1 MSNINVTE
9 AALRRKQGA
18 KWNAYPPNIL
28 PAWVADMDFNVAE
41 PIRRALSDQISNSD
55 FGYPLGAKDN
65 GLLALFQSRVKKHFN
80 WDIHESEVLILNDVV
95 QGLYLGISTFSEEN
109 ESVVIQTPI
118 YPPFL
123 HAVTELSRIPLLQPL
138 VAADEH
144 FEIDFEKLESA
155 INSSTKIFA
164 LCNPHNP
171 TGRAFNLKELT
182 KIGELC
188 CRHDLI
194 ILSDEIH
201 ADLVYE
207 PKTHI
212 PIASI
217 SPEIQARTVTLMSA
231 SKAFNIA
238 GLCMAFAH
246 FGSSALKNKFERIP
260 PHVRGGTNSLSV
272 AAVRSAWT
280 LCDSWLNDVR
290 TILWRNRNSVS
301 QFVLEEHPKIRYFP
315 PEATYLAWLDLRRF
329 EHKSSYQSYL
339 MDTAKVAVSAGED
352 FGDEGRGFIRVNFA
366 TSPEI
371 LGKVLAKV
379 GSALDLLS

>member
-1 MSNINVTE
+1 MSDINVTE

-18 KWNAYPPNIL
+18 KWNSYPPNIL

-41 PIRRALSDQISNSD
+41 PIRQALSNQISNSD

-65 GLLALFQSRVKKHFN
+65 GLLSLFRARVKNHFN
-80 WDIHESEVLILNDVV
+80 WDIDESEVLILNDVV
-95 QGLYLGISTFSEEN
+95 QGLYLGVSVFSAEN
-109 ESVVIQTPI
+109 ESVLIQTPI

-123 HAVTELSRIPLLQPL
+123 HAVTELSRLPLLQPL
-138 VAADEH
+138 VATDER
-144 FEIDFEKLESA
+144 FEIDFEKIESA
-155 INSSTKIFA
+155 IDSSTKIFA

-207 PKTHI
+207 PKTHV

-217 SPEIQARTVTLMSA
+217 SPEVRARTVTLMSA

-246 FGSSALKNKFERIP
+246 FGSSALKKKFETIP
-260 PHVRGGTNSLSV
+260 SHVRGGTNALSV

-280 LCDSWLNDVR
+280 LCDNWLNDIR
-290 TILWRNRNSVS
+290 TILFKNRNSVS
-301 QFVLEEHPKIRYFP
+301 QFVLEKHPKIRYFP
-315 PEATYLAWLDLRRF
+315 PDATYLAWLDLREF
-329 EHKSSYQSYL
+329 EHKPSYQSYL
-339 MDTAKVAVSAGED
+339 MDSAKVAVSGGED
-352 FGDEGRGFIRVNFA
+352 FGEEGRGFIRVNFA

-371 LGKVLAKV
+371 LEKVLARV
-379 GSALDLLS
+379 GSALDLIS